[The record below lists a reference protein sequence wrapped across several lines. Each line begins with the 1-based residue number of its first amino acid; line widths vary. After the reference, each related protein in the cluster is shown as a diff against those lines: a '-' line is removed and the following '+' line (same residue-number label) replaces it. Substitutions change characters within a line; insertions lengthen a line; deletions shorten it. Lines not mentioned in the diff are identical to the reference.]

1 MIDQLIYT
9 LALAARP
16 DKVWEAIT
24 DPTQTRRYFYDLAVR
39 STWREGA
46 RVTYQLPDGHVAMAG
61 SLLEYEAPRRFHMT
75 AILQFN
81 RRLRE
86 EQASTIAWVVTPR
99 GMGTALTLTHDGLAS
114 CPATR
119 RMMRGSWP
127 SICEGLV
134 SYLAEST
141 RTVVRCATVRQTVDH
156 HFPAARARVQRPS
169 TVDRAHSPGRS
180 AAP

>member
-1 MIDQLIYT
+1 MIDQLIYS
-9 LALAARP
+9 LALAAQP
-16 DKVWEAIT
+16 AKVWEAIT
-24 DPTQTRRYFYDLAVR
+24 DPDQTCRYFYDLAVR
-39 STWREGA
+39 STWSEGA

-86 EQASTIAWVVTPR
+86 ERASTIAWVVTPR
-99 GMGTALTLTHDGLAS
+99 GMGTVLTLTHDGLAS

-119 RMMRGSWP
+119 RMMRRSWP
-127 SICEGLV
+127 SICEGLA

-141 RTVVRCATVRQTVDH
+141 RTELRCATVRQSVDH
-156 HFPAARARVQRPS
+156 HFPAARARRPRSS
-169 TVDRAHSPGRS
+169 TVALAHGPDPR
-180 AAP
+180 